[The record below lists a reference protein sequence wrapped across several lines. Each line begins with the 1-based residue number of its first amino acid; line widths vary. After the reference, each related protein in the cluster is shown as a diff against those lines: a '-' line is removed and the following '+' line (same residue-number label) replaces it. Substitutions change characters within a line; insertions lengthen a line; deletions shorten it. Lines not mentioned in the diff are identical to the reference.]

1 MNERMLISMTLQKVQ
16 KQLEEDT
23 KKKEAMTKDLRIKIA
38 DANQRTLDAQGEL
51 DTLLSKDIL
60 DAEAIEAA
68 QNKIRTCQTIAQT
81 YTKRL
86 DNHENKISFEDASV
100 YARQLYNAMLDEDS
114 RLLSAIRPQF
124 VAIRNNLAEYSNLMS
139 SYQGTLSTIANMTD
153 DPLRVRNAYLYKDLL
168 LDILTMFSNDFT
180 NRINY
185 IPDMKGC
192 SDSEI
197 FVQRNHKV

>member
-1 MNERMLISMTLQKVQ
+1 MTLQKVQ

-124 VAIRNNLAEYSNLMS
+124 VAIRNSLAEYSNLMS
-139 SYQGTLSTIANMTD
+139 SYLGTLSTIANMTD
-153 DPLRVRNAYLYKDLL
+153 DPLRVRNTYLYKDLL

-197 FVQRNHKV
+197 FVQRNQKV